1 MVGALLAV
9 ERLTVMWTRRLALVG
24 GWILLAA
31 SIVTVVD
38 ALLRKFFSRPIQGT
52 FETTELL
59 LAVIIF
65 FAMPYTGLT
74 DAHAVLDLT
83 TNRFPKRAQDVI
95 IGLNGLFCAVVL
107 GAVAYE
113 MGLLAAEYGK
123 TARTTI
129 TMRIPIYPF
138 IMSVT
143 AAGWLASLGFVI
155 QALAAFCRAAR
166 PDAAPGNA
174 PHA

>member
-138 IMSVT
+138 IVSVT

-155 QALAAFCRAAR
+155 QALAAFCRATR
-166 PDAAPGNA
+166 PRT
-174 PHA
+174 

>member
-9 ERLTVMWTRRLALVG
+9 ERLAVTWTRRLALAG
-24 GWILLAA
+24 GFILLAA
-31 SIVTVVD
+31 SVVTVAD

-59 LAVIIF
+59 LGIIIF
-65 FAMPYTGLT
+65 FALPYTGLT

-83 TNRFPKRAQDVI
+83 VNRLPKRAQDVI

-107 GAVAYE
+107 GVVAYE
-113 MGLLAAEYGK
+113 MGLLAAEYGR
-123 TARTTI
+123 TARTSI
-129 TMRIPIYPF
+129 TMRIPVYPF
-138 IMSVT
+138 ILPAV

-155 QALAAFCRAAR
+155 QALAAFARAATVAR
-166 PDAAPGNA
+166 APR
-174 PHA
+174 

>member
-9 ERLTVMWTRRLALVG
+9 ERLAVTWTRRLALLG
-24 GWILLAA
+24 GFVLLAA
-31 SIVTVVD
+31 SVVTVAD

-52 FETTELL
+52 FEATELL

-83 TNRFPKRAQDVI
+83 VNRLPKRTQDVI
-95 IGLNGLFCAVVL
+95 IGLNGLFCAVVV
-107 GAVAYE
+107 GVVAYE
-113 MGLLAAEYGK
+113 MGLLAAEYGR
-123 TARTTI
+123 TARTSI
-129 TMRIPIYPF
+129 TMRIPVYPF
-138 IMSVT
+138 ILPAV

-155 QALAAFCRAAR
+155 QALAAFSR
-166 PDAAPGNA
+166 PTVASTPR
-174 PHA
+174 

>member
-9 ERLTVMWTRRLALVG
+9 ERVALTWTRRLALVG
-24 GWILLAA
+24 GWVLLAVSVA
-31 SIVTVVD
+31 TVLD

-52 FETTELL
+52 FEATELL

-83 TNRFPKRAQDVI
+83 VNRLPKRAQSVI

-107 GAVAYE
+107 GVVAYE
-113 MGLLAAEYGK
+113 MGLVAAEYGR

-138 IMSVT
+138 ILSVT
-143 AAGWLASLGFVI
+143 AVGWLAALGFVV
-155 QALAAFCRAAR
+155 QALAAFARAAHPETSPR
-166 PDAAPGNA
+166 
-174 PHA
+174 

>member
-1 MVGALLAV
+1 MTGALLAV
-9 ERLTVMWTRRLALVG
+9 ERLAVTWTRRLALVG
-24 GWILLAA
+24 GFILLAA
-31 SIVTVVD
+31 SIVTVAD

-52 FETTELL
+52 FEATELL

-65 FAMPYTGLT
+65 FALPYTGLT

-83 TNRFPKRAQDVI
+83 VHRLPKRSQDVI

-107 GAVAYE
+107 GVVAYE
-113 MGLLAAEYGK
+113 MGLLAAEYGR
-123 TARTTI
+123 TARTSI

-138 IMSVT
+138 ILPAV

-155 QALAAFCRAAR
+155 QALAAFSRASPEA
-166 PDAAPGNA
+166 
-174 PHA
+174 